1 MKKMYS
7 KIYRGKPRQKEVT
20 SLLNDR
26 ERYNEN
32 MTVVFICGGGG
43 VGTVVKVLGYK

>member
-1 MKKMYS
+1 MKKMYL

-20 SLLNDR
+20 SLLNIR
-26 ERYNEN
+26 ERHNEN